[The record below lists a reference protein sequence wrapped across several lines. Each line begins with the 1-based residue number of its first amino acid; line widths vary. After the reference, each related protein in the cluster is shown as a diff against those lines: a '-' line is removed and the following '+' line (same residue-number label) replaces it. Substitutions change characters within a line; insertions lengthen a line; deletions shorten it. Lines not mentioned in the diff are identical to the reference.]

1 MIRSDH
7 FRLPMA
13 RLALFAMLLLACLPT
28 LGRLVGTSGEGSA
41 GSVWAALCTMTGLK
55 YVEVPAGDPAPQPH
69 KPIHGEDCAYCPLLM
84 AMAVFALWLAL
95 AWPQRRDAPRSA
107 WRPAPQRSRFHPCGL
122 GSRGPPLAL

>member
-1 MIRSDH
+1 
-7 FRLPMA
+7 MA

-28 LGRLVGTSGEGSA
+28 LGRLAGTSGEGSA

-55 YVEVPAGDPAPQPH
+55 YVEVPAGDLAPQPH
-69 KPIHGEDCAYCPLLM
+69 KPIHGEDCAYCPLLT

-95 AWPQRRDAPRSA
+95 AWPQRRNAPHSATRSA
-107 WRPAPQRSRFHPCGL
+107 PSRSRFHPCGL